1 MVVKNISDAIKG
13 PRVKVDGPLCY
24 GLYNKYHGWIVTW
37 SGTDPYTNLNCFT
50 WYKEDNDWIV
60 LGDQYNEKCKN
71 LQGPIHNV
79 QFCPRTL
86 KKRRRTDRMCSKSLG
101 YVKLNGMY
109 REGSTEIHIKSYR
122 DQCCEHMIRNG
133 MRDIFSI
140 PEPLNK
146 EKKWY
151 IFSTSL

>member
-1 MVVKNISDAIKG
+1 MLVVKWSEKVEGSVDNIDSS
-13 PRVKVDGPLCY
+13 LCV
-24 GLYNKYHGWIVTW
+24 GLYMEEDNSLVTW
-37 SGTDPYTNLNCFT
+37 SGTDPDTNLNCFT

-86 KKRRRTDRMCSKSLG
+86 KKRRRTDRMCLKSLG

-122 DQCCEHMIRNG
+122 DQCCEHMRRNG

-146 EKKWY
+146 
-151 IFSTSL
+151 